1 MPPSSMVRTRSHD
14 DAAGEGARSAA
25 ANTSVDTYTASHRAT
40 GFWSP
45 TTATLGRLDRP
56 KPSADDTSPKHH
68 RHTQVPRARNHRPFG
83 QSLLIPNGAWFLLSR
98 QPRRPGNE
106 QGAG

>member
-14 DAAGEGARSAA
+14 DAAGEGARSAS

-56 KPSADDTSPKHH
+56 KPSADDTSPPHPGPVGKELPAVRSKSLNPERSVVLFS
-68 RHTQVPRARNHRPFG
+68 RHPR
-83 QSLLIPNGAWFLLSR
+83 R
-98 QPRRPGNE
+98 QPTTHPW
-106 QGAG
+106 